1 MPADPAGLRAAL
13 LLPAPTGRRRL
24 PPWPGRCLPVPPF
37 FAASRRSLFR
47 LAGQGRGGPGDLG
60 LGDRIL
66 AAAGEHLPGVVPCLL
81 AEGRRGS
88 PQVCPRRQDP
98 AAVAEV
104 VTDPHARDV
113 VRVEADFPEPVP
125 GVHPGVLAPAGGE
138 RLAVVGAV
146 ADLDAVGVD
155 LPPGRRQQLDVVAGG
170 QRDRD
175 VSRGLD
181 QGGIHLVRG
190 QFPAGHQ
197 RVEQPGVRPG
207 LPRRDEPFVQKI
219 LKFRY

>member
-81 AEGRRGS
+81 AEGRRGDRKS
-88 PQVCPRRQDP
+88 TRLNSSHVEISY
-98 AAVAEV
+98 AV
-104 VTDPHARDV
+104 
-113 VRVEADFPEPVP
+113 FC
-125 GVHPGVLAPAGGE
+125 
-138 RLAVVGAV
+138 
-146 ADLDAVGVD
+146 
-155 LPPGRRQQLDVVAGG
+155 
-170 QRDRD
+170 
-175 VSRGLD
+175 
-181 QGGIHLVRG
+181 
-190 QFPAGHQ
+190 
-197 RVEQPGVRPG
+197 
-207 LPRRDEPFVQKI
+207 
-219 LKFRY
+219 LK